1 MKALAIINNLNY
13 KVDERCIFKNFSLR
27 VNINEITEIRGRNG
41 SGKTTI
47 LKIICRE
54 ISSNLSN
61 SSSQDNAI
69 AYLGHQNAL
78 IEELTFKQNFSL
90 NSLDIDKP
98 LAKQMNIFH
107 LRNQK
112 INNLSFGEKRKIAL
126 LRIFQSQTK
135 LWIMDEPFL
144 GLDADSV
151 DTIKELFFQHIENKG
166 TIILSN
172 HQETI
177 SKSAKVQLE
186 DLSE

>member
-13 KVDERCIFKNFSLR
+13 KVDEKCIFKKFSLR
-27 VNINEITEIRGRNG
+27 VNLNEITEIRGRNG

-47 LKIICRE
+47 LKILCRE
-54 ISSNLSN
+54 ISNNLSI
-61 SSSQDNAI
+61 SSSQDNSI

-90 NSLDIDKP
+90 NIMNIDKT

-135 LWIMDEPFL
+135 LWIMDEPFS
-144 GLDADSV
+144 GLDTDSV
-151 DTIKELFFQHIENKG
+151 TTIKEIFFQHIKNKG
-166 TIILSN
+166 TILLSN

-177 SKSAKVQLE
+177 SNSTKDHLE
-186 DLSE
+186 ELGE

>member
-27 VNINEITEIRGRNG
+27 VNKNEITEIRGRNG

-61 SSSQDNAI
+61 SSSQHNAI
-69 AYLGHQNAL
+69 AYLGHQNAQ

-90 NSLDIDKP
+90 NSSDIDKP

-151 DTIKELFFQHIENKG
+151 ATIKELFFQHIENKG

-172 HQETI
+172 HQEKI
-177 SKSAKVQLE
+177 SNSAKVQLE

>member
-1 MKALAIINNLNY
+1 
-13 KVDERCIFKNFSLR
+13 
-27 VNINEITEIRGRNG
+27 
-41 SGKTTI
+41 
-47 LKIICRE
+47 
-54 ISSNLSN
+54 
-61 SSSQDNAI
+61 
-69 AYLGHQNAL
+69 
-78 IEELTFKQNFSL
+78 
-90 NSLDIDKP
+90 
-98 LAKQMNIFH
+98 MNIFH

-151 DTIKELFFQHIENKG
+151 NTIKELFFQHIENKG